1 MKRAAICLLLMA
13 AGLLWTAG
21 GRAQDANAAAAAAA
35 TATSAETATET
46 IPAAAAAALPDV
58 PYATIIARNMF
69 GLVPIPK
76 EDPHA
81 NDPPVE
87 PPPKITPTGIMTIF
101 NKDQAIF
108 KVANKPKPGQQPKD
122 DSFVLAEGDM
132 QDEITVVKINH
143 VDGIITFNNHGT
155 IQDLPL
161 VPAKD
166 SGPGPGP
173 GAGPGAGN
181 RGAAL
186 ARMNAMNPQLG
197 GGGMGAF
204 PAKNA
209 IPGSGIGNATPQ
221 MGMGGGTAGA
231 VGSDGLTH
239 MGGTTFNA
247 NRVFQPVDDPNTSPE
262 EAAILIEAQ
271 RLKYMQSGDQRHA
284 IVLPPTPLTQQN
296 IQGFQNSSGGQ

>member
-1 MKRAAICLLLMA
+1 MKRAVICILLMA
-13 AGLLWTAG
+13 AALLCAAG
-21 GRAQDANAAAAAAA
+21 GRAQDVNAAAGAAAAAAA
-35 TATSAETATET
+35 DTAAPSATSPT
-46 IPAAAAAALPDV
+46 LPDV

-76 EDPHA
+76 EDPDA
-81 NDPPVE
+81 NKPPVE

-122 DSFVLAEGDM
+122 DSYVLAEGDM

-166 SGPGPGP
+166 GGGGPGPGS
-173 GAGPGAGN
+173 GPGAGN

-186 ARMNAMNPQLG
+186 ARLNAMNQQLG
-197 GGGMGAF
+197 AGGIAPFQGR
-204 PAKNA
+204 
-209 IPGSGIGNATPQ
+209 IPIAGGNNNIGNPNPQ
-221 MGMGGGTAGA
+221 MGMGGGTAGNA
-231 VGSDGLTH
+231 GNNGISYL
-239 MGGTTFNA
+239 GGTPVNA
-247 NRVFQPVDDPNTSPE
+247 NRVYQPQPVEDGMTPE
-262 EAAILIEAQ
+262 QSALLIETQ
-271 RLKYMQSGDQRHA
+271 RKVYEQQGNPLA
-284 IVLPPTPLTQQN
+284 PALPPTRNGVKELLDQIANPPQ
-296 IQGFQNSSGGQ
+296 